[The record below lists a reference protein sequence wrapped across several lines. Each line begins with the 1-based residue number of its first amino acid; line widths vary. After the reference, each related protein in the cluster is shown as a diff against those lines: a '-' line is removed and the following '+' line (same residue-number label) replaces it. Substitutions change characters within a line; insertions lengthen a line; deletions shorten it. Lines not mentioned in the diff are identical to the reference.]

1 MRVSVDQ
8 ICICGRRETGVFSV
22 QGIVKGWQ
30 CNVWYYQL
38 FLRHNSGCLASQL
51 SLIIGFVESWALT
64 VIAIWSGMS
73 NLAQG
78 IPNLCITRDNV
89 RLVYFLYSYCRYLI
103 PNSGPSIFNYVYHHV
118 EGKTSNYVPIIN
130 SLLSRY
136 IDERN
141 QDTGKI
147 VYHFILMY
155 SWWLGL
161 AKALAKPTCKI
172 VYSLMYYFMSAQIF
186 RTIESLLTTGTWVFA
201 FLLHKVNLRQP
212 VACNS
217 C

>member
-1 MRVSVDQ
+1 M
-8 ICICGRRETGVFSV
+8 F
-22 QGIVKGWQ
+22 
-30 CNVWYYQL
+30 
-38 FLRHNSGCLASQL
+38 
-51 SLIIGFVESWALT
+51 
-64 VIAIWSGMS
+64 
-73 NLAQG
+73 G
-78 IPNLCITRDNV
+78 IPTFTNYWLCRMLSINRNCYLIGYDESSTRNTKYMCNK
-89 RLVYFLYSYCRYLI
+89 RQCKISFLYSYCRYLI

-136 IDERN
+136 IDEQNR
-141 QDTGKI
+141 DTGKI
-147 VYHFILMY
+147 FYHCILMY

-161 AKALAKPTCKI
+161 AKALAKPTWKI

-186 RTIESLLTTGTWVFA
+186 RTVESLLTTGTCVFA
-201 FLLHKVNLRQP
+201 FLLYNVNLRQP